1 LNINLLTK
9 MIKLQYYIRNE
20 KVKANGESPIYLKIV
35 VGKKSL
41 TVSTN
46 KSISKER
53 WDKTSHLNL
62 PPLRPEEKVMKEYFT
77 VLTHKATN
85 LYSDCVRE
93 HREINLLEL
102 KNELQGKPKE
112 AIKGASLLEIIDIHN
127 THFEKLVKINER
139 SAASLQKYN
148 RVRQLV
154 VAFNKKHL
162 GKEDVQVSKINGAYI
177 YDLESYMKF
186 DSTYKYQQGIKN
198 NTVVKYFKNLKTI
211 CNYAIK
217 MDKIEK
223 NPFNKYDG
231 KIKVVEATFLT
242 QEELTKIESKVF
254 DCERLERVK
263 DIFLFSCYTG
273 YAPVDAA
280 KLTTANIIQ
289 DSLNNSWIRTNRQKT
304 GTRAN
309 VPILPPVQRIID
321 KYQDMYNTLLPKLSN
336 QKMNAYLKEIADI
349 VGISKRLTFYQAR
362 HTFASTVTLGNKI
375 SLENVSAMMG
385 HSSIKQTQHYAK
397 VLDVNVMDDMQKL
410 MTKFKN

>member
-1 LNINLLTK
+1 
-9 MIKLQYYIRNE
+9 MIKLHYYIRNE
-20 KVKANGESPIYLKIV
+20 KAKANGESPIYLKIV
-35 VGKKSL
+35 VGRKSI

-53 WDKTSHLNL
+53 WDKTFHLNL
-62 PPLRPEEKVMKEYFT
+62 STLRPEEKVMKEYFT
-77 VLTHKATN
+77 VLAHKATN
-85 LYSDCVRE
+85 LYSDCIRE

-112 AIKGASLLEIIDIHN
+112 ALNGASLLEIIDDHN
-127 THFEKLVKINER
+127 THFEKLVQIKER
-139 SAASLQKYN
+139 SPASLQKYR
-148 RVRQLV
+148 RVKQLIV
-154 VAFNKKHL
+154 EFNKKHL
-162 GKEDVQVSKINGAYI
+162 GKDDVSVAKIDGSYI
-177 YDLESYMKF
+177 YNLESYLKF
-186 DSTYKYQQGIKN
+186 DSTHNHQQGIKN
-198 NTVVKYFKNLKTI
+198 NSVVKYFKNLKTM

-231 KIKVVEATFLT
+231 KIKTLEATFLT
-242 QEELTKIESKVF
+242 QEELNRIESKVF
-254 DCERLERVK
+254 TNARLDRVK

-289 DSLNNSWIRTNRQKT
+289 DSSNNYWIKANRQKT

-321 KYQDMYNTLLPKLSN
+321 KYQDMFDTLLPKLSN

-349 VGISKRLTFYQAR
+349 VGITKHLTYYVSR
-362 HTFASTVTLGNKI
+362 HTFGSTVTLGNKVSI
-375 SLENVSAMMG
+375 ENVSAMMG
-385 HSSIKQTQHYAK
+385 HSTIKQTQHYAK